1 MKNSNNQPA
10 PFFRYLAPLLPVF
23 VILYGFV
30 IEQTLAV
37 MPAVALAPIVIFL
50 FNQPLPDFF
59 SEITHDYNGPMEGIV
74 AFLRQNAAQ
83 GDTVVITNEDLPLK
97 FYTNLRVVGGLTGEN
112 LTPYL
117 SAKWVIIRK

>member
-30 IEQTLAV
+30 IEQT
-37 MPAVALAPIVIFL
+37 LAPIVIFL